1 MTATSEPS
9 VDVVAAFGGDL
20 RPFERLPG
28 GQGTAWRAGPV
39 VLKVVGD
46 EREVA
51 WLAALLDH
59 VPDGPEF
66 RIGRPVTTPEGAY
79 VVDGWGAARWLEG
92 SHEPGRF
99 DDLVATSDAFHGA
112 LASAPATWP
121 DFLRDRTTPWAI
133 GDRVAWGEASLRED
147 AVRVRAVLDRLMPL
161 AAADADGFVRQV
173 VHGDVGGNVLFADAS
188 GLPPAVID
196 LSPYYRP
203 RAFANAILVADSVAW
218 ERAPLSLAERFLAP
232 DESRAELLARAVT
245 FRLVAAV
252 ELWGATSARVEAE
265 LEAFGPI
272 VSLLDLP

>member
-9 VDVVAAFGGDL
+9 VEVVAAFGGHL
-20 RPFERLPG
+20 SAVEPLPG
-28 GQGTAWRAGPV
+28 GHGTSWRAGSV

-51 WLAALLDH
+51 WLAALLDY

-66 RIGRPVTTPEGAY
+66 RIGRPVTTPDGAY
-79 VVDGWGAARWLEG
+79 VVDGWGATRWLEG

-99 DDLVATSDAFHGA
+99 DELLATSDAFHGA
-112 LASAPATWP
+112 LASAPAAWP

-133 GDRVAWGEASLRED
+133 GDRVAWGDASLRAD
-147 AVRVRAVLDRLMPL
+147 AVRVRAVFDRLMSL

-188 GLPPAVID
+188 GLPPAIID
-196 LSPYYRP
+196 VSPYYRP
-203 RAFANAILVADSVAW
+203 RAFADAILVVDSVAW
-218 ERAPLSLAERFLAP
+218 ERAPLTLAERFLAP
-232 DESRAELLARAVT
+232 DESRAELLARAVV

-252 ELWGATSARVEAE
+252 ELWGAESARVEAE
-265 LEAFGPI
+265 LEAYRPI